1 MNKRTLGQ
9 AIKQKR
15 LELALTQRELAN
27 QLGVKASHVAYIESG
42 RRKPSLTLIRRIADA
57 LGLDR
62 QEIFLLSHPE
72 AKYLVNQSRESVARN
87 GAWREFVASHSLLKR
102 YRVTRGELKI
112 LKQVSLLRRVSH
124 PRHFLFVLNSIRQAT
139 E

>member
-9 AIKQKR
+9 IIKQKR

-62 QEIFLLSHPE
+62 QQMFLLSHPE
-72 AKYLVNQSRESVARN
+72 AKYLVNQAPESAAPN
-87 GAWREFVASHSLLKR
+87 AAWRRFAARHPFLKHHP
-102 YRVTRGELKI
+102 VT
-112 LKQVSLLRRVSH
+112 
-124 PRHFLFVLNSIRQAT
+124 
-139 E
+139 

>member
-9 AIKQKR
+9 IIKQKR

-62 QEIFLLSHPE
+62 QEISCCRI
-72 AKYLVNQSRESVARN
+72 QRRN
-87 GAWREFVASHSLLKR
+87 TWSTNPANRQLPMGRGANSSPA
-102 YRVTRGELKI
+102 TRCSNVIG
-112 LKQVSLLRRVSH
+112 
-124 PRHFLFVLNSIRQAT
+124 
-139 E
+139 

>member
-1 MNKRTLGQ
+1 MKKRTVGKI
-9 AIKQKR
+9 IKQKR

-62 QEIFLLSHPE
+62 QEMFLLSHPE
-72 AKYLVNQSRESVARN
+72 AKYLVNQSRESAPPN
-87 GAWREFVASHSLLKR
+87 GAWREFVANHPLLKC
-102 YRVTRGELKI
+102 YRGTLPALHIPKP
-112 LKQVSLLRRVSH
+112 VS
-124 PRHFLFVLNSIRQAT
+124 
-139 E
+139 

>member
-9 AIKQKR
+9 IIKQKR

-62 QEIFLLSHPE
+62 QEMLLLSHPE
-72 AKYLVNQSRESVARN
+72 AQYLVNQSRETAAPN
-87 GAWREFVASHSLLKR
+87 EAWREFVTRPPYLKR
-102 YRVTRGELKI
+102 YS
-112 LKQVSLLRRVSH
+112 VSR
-124 PRHFLFVLNSIRQAT
+124 